1 MQSVPGAP
9 NPTARRIARRALLR
23 AAALGGVA
31 VAGGCV
37 PGAPDGEGGSGG
49 PTGPDAAHS
58 VRLAWEAPSTDAE
71 GGPLSDLA
79 GFRIHFAPGDD
90 PAGPGTDVVEAGTG
104 TAALVTNLPSGTWT
118 FAVAAVDTAGNES
131 ALSAPLTVRVGEP

>member
-1 MQSVPGAP
+1 
-9 NPTARRIARRALLR
+9 
-23 AAALGGVA
+23 
-31 VAGGCV
+31 
-37 PGAPDGEGGSGG
+37 
-49 PTGPDAAHS
+49 

-90 PAGPGTDVVEAGTG
+90 PAGPGTDVAAGPGTDVFEAGTG